1 MRNNKRV
8 YKDRISIVLNVI
20 ENNWANFGSLDT
32 AEYHQL
38 LLSSID
44 CNNLSSDDK
53 ETISDFEA
61 YYNIN

>member
-1 MRNNKRV
+1 MA

-20 ENNWANFGSLDT
+20 ENNWANFGSLDI
-32 AEYHQL
+32 AEYHKT

-44 CNNLSSDDK
+44 CNNLSIADK